1 MIVSTPIPSASFL
14 EIGISQEDSGFSV
27 ITNPITRVVSS
38 CMVIRKLPTV
48 TGWGL
53 RQEKS

>member
-38 CMVIRKLPTV
+38 CTVIHKLPTV
-48 TGWGL
+48 TG
-53 RQEKS
+53 